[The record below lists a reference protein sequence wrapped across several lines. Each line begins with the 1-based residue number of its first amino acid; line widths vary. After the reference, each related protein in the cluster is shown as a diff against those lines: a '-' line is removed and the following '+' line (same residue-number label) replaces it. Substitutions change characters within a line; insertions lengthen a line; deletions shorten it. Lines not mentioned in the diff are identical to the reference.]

1 MSAIRVSELV
11 AESDSM
17 YAIGRFTRTGCYT
30 LLYDCSTTAKNV
42 TSLTAGLLFLSSF
55 VASSTL
61 VASSDTI
68 DNLNIISVICGR
80 VASVAADLAK
90 SSAAR

>member
-1 MSAIRVSELV
+1 
-11 AESDSM
+11 
-17 YAIGRFTRTGCYT
+17 
-30 LLYDCSTTAKNV
+30 
-42 TSLTAGLLFLSSF
+42 LLFLSSF